1 VVNIRF
7 HLVSLVAV
15 FFALAIGIGVG
26 SSVVR
31 SGVLE
36 RTEAQLKSLDQTLG
50 KRNGQIKRLKNSAEL
65 DFAVDQGVDDRFFDR
80 VLRGTPVVVVRLPGA
95 DDREVRAVLT
105 LLKKSQANLV
115 GVVSYSARVRLGS
128 GVDTRFAA
136 IGIQSYS
143 TSPDAVSA
151 HLKQVSRDALSF
163 GVDQTPAIRRLAA
176 AGFVGLADESGKA
189 LSELRVPPSARLV
202 VVGSSDAQMKNIK
215 PFVAGF
221 LRSLV
226 AANPRRV
233 VALDSDA
240 RSGLLNE
247 KRKLADD
254 SLVAFVRRTNTLS
267 TKVSTVDGSFTSKGV
282 EGRVGR
288 AALVILLIDGE
299 QSRIG
304 HYGTASNAT
313 ARVPAQPKKR

>member
-36 RTEAQLKSLDQTLG
+36 RTEAQLQSLDQTLG
-50 KRNGQIKRLKNSAEL
+50 KRNGQIKRLKNSANL
-65 DFAVDQGVDDRFFDR
+65 DLAVDQGIDDRFFDR
-80 VLRGTPVVVVRLPGA
+80 VLRGTPVVVVKLPGA
-95 DDREVRAVLT
+95 DDRELRAVVT

-143 TSPDAVSA
+143 TSPDAVSTR
-151 HLKQVSRDALSF
+151 LKKISKDALSY
-163 GVDQTPAIRRLAA
+163 GVDQNLAIRRLAA

-189 LSELRVPPSARLV
+189 ISELTVPLETRLV
-202 VVGSSDAQMKNIK
+202 VVGSSDAKIKNIK

-221 LRSLV
+221 LRSVV

-233 VALDSDA
+233 VALDSDVPVG
-240 RSGLLNE
+240 SLSE

-267 TKVSTVDGSFTSKGV
+267 TKVATIDGSLTSKGV
-282 EGRVGR
+282 DGRVRR

-299 QSRIG
+299 KSRIG
-304 HYGTASNAT
+304 HYGTGPNAT
-313 ARVPAQPKKR
+313 AHVPGQPMKR